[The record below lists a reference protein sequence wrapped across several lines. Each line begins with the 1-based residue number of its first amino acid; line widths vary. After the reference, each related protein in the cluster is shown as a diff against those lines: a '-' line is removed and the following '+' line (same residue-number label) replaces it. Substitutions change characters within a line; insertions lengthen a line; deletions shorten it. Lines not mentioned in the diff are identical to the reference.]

1 MRLAQIAIV
10 GIICIAV
17 SGCIGGAVAGQTS
30 VLSPSPTPT
39 DDPVINSVSF
49 TSLSIGQA
57 CALLTPAEASQLLGQ
72 PLARAPQGV
81 SEEGDRVEC
90 LYQDAPT
97 ATVGTFIRIATNRLG
112 FDGMAAQVNLHRDAH
127 TLVVN
132 GFQAIGAE
140 FETDPINE
148 EAVLCVKIAHTGQ
161 DPALWVEAPTALVAK
176 AAAELILPRL
186 AALP

>member
-1 MRLAQIAIV
+1 VRLARIVIV
-10 GIICIAV
+10 GIICVAV

-30 VLSPSPTPT
+30 VVSPSPTPT

-49 TSLSIGQA
+49 TSLSIAQA
-57 CALLTPAEASQLLGQ
+57 CALLTQAEAGQILGR
-72 PLARAPQGV
+72 PLVHGPQGV
-81 SEEGDRVEC
+81 SDKGDRVEC
-90 LYQDAPT
+90 LYQDAAT

-132 GFQAIGAE
+132 GFQAIGAD

-161 DPALWVEAPTALVAK
+161 DPALWVEAPTSVAAK

-186 AALP
+186 AALH